1 MRSLQP
7 FGSAVR
13 SMGIVPGD
21 ATRTYLFSDV
31 EGSTRLWE
39 RHPDAM
45 QGALARH
52 DDILRAAVECCGGT
66 VVKTTGDGLMAVF
79 GSALDAINAS
89 LAAQE
94 GLRDEPWGETGPLR
108 VRMGT
113 HVGEAQTRGDD
124 YYGTAVN
131 RAARV
136 MAAAHGGQVLLS
148 APIAELVAASLPDD
162 VHLRDLGTHRLKDLA
177 GPEHLFQLVRPGL
190 PETFPPLATVDVRP
204 NNLPTQTSAFIGR
217 EALLD
222 ELRAQLDAAYARLVT
237 LTGPGGTGKTRL
249 ALQAAAEQVDRF
261 EDGVYFVDLSAER
274 QTDGA
279 YAAIVRIV
287 AIASSGDDPPLEV
300 LKRGLRERQLLLVLD
315 NFEQVVDAA
324 TGLAEL
330 LAHCP
335 GLTALVTSRMA
346 LRVRGERLFPVPPLT
361 LPAGAGAVLLEE
373 ALAAES
379 VQLFVERATSLR
391 PDFKLTEENAADV
404 VATCS
409 RLDGLPLAIELA
421 AARITLFT
429 VDELRSRLDGR
440 LDVLQGGGRDLPARQ
455 RTLRSTIEWSTELL
469 TQAQRRVLQLFSV
482 FVGARL
488 TDVEGT
494 ARRLADN
501 IEVLENIST
510 LVDDSLVRNMPDE
523 QGHQRLAML
532 ETIRSYAAEQLDTDP
547 DFADAVRRAHAEH
560 YTELAVWLREQ
571 LAQTDREQAL
581 DALEVELGNLRAAWS
596 HLVQQGD
603 VVRLNDLL
611 EPLWGYYD
619 ARGAYGAAMELGD
632 DLLKV
637 LASQPE
643 TPQRSRDEIA
653 LEMSLA
659 RALIVVRGYDAEVE
673 RSIRAAVERSREQD
687 DAPERFPVLRSLAT
701 LHIMRSDFD
710 SALEIGR
717 ELLAIAE
724 RQRDPMLLSDAHLVY
739 GMNTAFLGDV
749 DDGLRHIDTAIQH
762 FDTGAAGLVKFRIGP
777 SPGVVANVVSGLLLW
792 EVGFPDR
799 AVARL
804 ERSVTVADE
813 IGHPYS
819 RAYAIWH
826 AALLDLWRF
835 DLSAMAARAE
845 ALHALATAHDYPIW
859 RALAVVLR
867 GTKMIADGEVED
879 GLAEVDRGFD
889 LYDDQMTPPMFWP
902 PLLQV
907 RAAGRMLAGRI
918 DQALALIVQSESLIP
933 ATDQQAP
940 QLAIMRGDLHM
951 AMAAPDAA
959 TAEASYQS
967 AFDVAHER
975 GLRMAELQAATRLA
989 SLHRGTSREQ
999 ASLQQLRDVYNSF
1012 TEGHDTVQLVAA
1024 RTVLDAPTV

>member
-1 MRSLQP
+1 
-7 FGSAVR
+7 
-13 SMGIVPGD
+13 MGDVPAD
-21 ATRTYLFSDV
+21 AALTYLFSDV

-39 RHPDAM
+39 RHPEAM
-45 QGALARH
+45 QDALARH
-52 DDILRAAVECCGGT
+52 DAILRAAVEVCGGT

-79 GSALDAINAS
+79 GSAADAITAS
-89 LAAQE
+89 VAAQE
-94 GLRDEPWGETGPLR
+94 GLRDELWGETGPLR

-113 HVGEAQTRGDD
+113 HVGEAQIRGGD
-124 YYGTAVN
+124 YYGPAVN

-136 MAAAHGGQVLLS
+136 MAAGHGGQVLLS
-148 APIAELVAASLPDD
+148 APMAELVAGSLPDD

-190 PETFPPLATVDVRP
+190 PDTFPPLSTLDVRP
-204 NNLPTQTSAFIGR
+204 NNLPTQTSAFLGR
-217 EALLD
+217 QGLLD
-222 ELRAQLDAAYARLVT
+222 DLRAQLDAEYARLVT

-249 ALQAAAEQVDRF
+249 ALQASAEQVDRF
-261 EDGVYFVDLSAER
+261 EDGVFFVDLSAER
-274 QTDGA
+274 EADGA
-279 YAAIVRIV
+279 YAAIVRTV
-287 AIASSGDDPPLEV
+287 AIPGSGDDPPLEV

-315 NFEQVVDAA
+315 NFEQVTDAA

-330 LAHCP
+330 LAYCP
-335 GLTALVTSRMA
+335 GVRALVTSRAA

-361 LPAGAGAVLLEE
+361 LPAGVGTVSLED
-373 ALAAES
+373 ALASES
-379 VQLFVERATSLR
+379 VQLFVERAAALR
-391 PDFKLTEENAADV
+391 PDFRLTDENAADV
-404 VATCS
+404 AAICR

-421 AARITLFT
+421 AARITLFA
-429 VDELRSRLDGR
+429 VDELRSRLDQR

-469 TQAQRRVLQLFSV
+469 TAAQRRVLQLFSV

-494 ARRLADN
+494 ASRLADN
-501 IEVLENIST
+501 IDALEGIGT
-510 LVDDSLVRNMPDE
+510 LVDNSLVRNIPDE

-532 ETIRSYAAEQLDTDP
+532 ETIRSYAAEQLDAEP
-547 DFADAVRRAHAEH
+547 DFADAVRHSHAEH
-560 YTELAVWLREQ
+560 YTELAVALREQ
-571 LAQTDREQAL
+571 LARTDREQVLA
-581 DALEVELGNLRAAWS
+581 ALEVELGNLRAAWS

-643 TPQRSRDEIA
+643 TPQRAREEIA

-673 RSIRAAVERSREQD
+673 HSISAAVERSREHD

-701 LHIMRSDFD
+701 LHLMRSDFD

-717 ELLAIAE
+717 ELLVIAE
-724 RQRDPMLLSDAHLVY
+724 QQRDPMLLSEAHLVY
-739 GMNTAFLGDV
+739 GMNTAFIGDV
-749 DDGLRHIDTAIQH
+749 DDGLRHLDKAIEY
-762 FDTGAAGLVKFRIGP
+762 FDTRAAGLVKFRIGP
-777 SPGVVANVVSGLLLW
+777 SPGVVAYVASGLLLW
-792 EVGFPDR
+792 GVGFPDR

-804 ERSVTVADE
+804 ERGLTVADE

-819 RAYAIWH
+819 RGYALWH
-826 AALLDLWRF
+826 TALLDLWRF
-835 DLSAMAARAE
+835 DLSTMAARAE
-845 ALHALATAHDYPIW
+845 TLHALATAHDYPIW
-859 RALAVVLR
+859 RALALVLR

-889 LYDDQMTPPMFWP
+889 LYDDQTTPPIFWP

-907 RAAGRMLAGRI
+907 RAVGRMLAGRI
-918 DQALALIVQSESLIP
+918 DQALELVAKSESLMA
-933 ATDQQAP
+933 ATDP
-940 QLAIMRGDLHM
+940 QEPDFAIMRGDLHM
-951 AMAAPDAA
+951 ATAPPDVAM
-959 TAEASYQS
+959 AEASYQS
-967 AFDVAHER
+967 AFDVARER
-975 GLRMAELQAATRLA
+975 GLRMSELQAATRLA
-989 SLHRGTSREQ
+989 TLRRGTPREQ

-1012 TEGHDTVQLVAA
+1012 TEGYDTVQLVAA
-1024 RTVLDAPTV
+1024 RTVLEAPSV

>member
-1 MRSLQP
+1 
-7 FGSAVR
+7 
-13 SMGIVPGD
+13 MGGVPAD

-39 RHPDAM
+39 RHPEAM
-45 QGALARH
+45 QDALARH
-52 DDILRAAVECCGGT
+52 DAILRAAVEGCGGT

-79 GSALDAINAS
+79 GSALDAITAC

-113 HVGEAQTRGDD
+113 HVGEAQTRAGD

-148 APIAELVAASLPDD
+148 APIAEVVGGSLPDD

-177 GPEHLFQLVRPGL
+177 GPEHLFQLVLPGL
-190 PETFPPLATVDVRP
+190 PDTFPPLVTLDVRP
-204 NNLPTQTSAFIGR
+204 NNLPTQTSAFLGR

-222 ELRAQLDAAYARLVT
+222 DLRAQLDAEYARLVT

-261 EDGVYFVDLSAER
+261 EDGVFFVDLSAER
-274 QTDGA
+274 EADGA
-279 YAAIVRIV
+279 YAAIVRTV
-287 AIASSGDDPPLEV
+287 VTTGSGDDPPLEV

-315 NFEQVVDAA
+315 NFEQVADAA

-335 GLTALVTSRMA
+335 GLTALVTSRAA

-361 LPAGAGAVLLEE
+361 LPAGDGAVSLED
-373 ALAAES
+373 ALASES
-379 VQLFVERATSLR
+379 VQLFVERAIALR
-391 PDFKLTEENAADV
+391 PDFQLTNENAADV
-404 VATCS
+404 AATCR

-421 AARITLFT
+421 AARITLFA
-429 VDELRSRLDGR
+429 VDELRSRLDER

-469 TQAQRRVLQLFSV
+469 TAAQRRVLQLFSV

-488 TDVEGT
+488 TDIEGT
-494 ARRLADN
+494 SRRLADN
-501 IEVLENIST
+501 IDVLEGIGT
-510 LVDDSLVRNMPDE
+510 LVDDSLVRNIPDE

-532 ETIRSYAAEQLDTDP
+532 ETIRSYAAEQLDAEP

-560 YTELAVWLREQ
+560 YTALAVALREQ
-571 LAQTDREQAL
+571 LARTDREQVLA
-581 DALEVELGNLRAAWS
+581 ALEVELGNLRAAWS

-637 LASQPE
+637 LAIQPE
-643 TPQRSRDEIA
+643 TPQRVRDEIA

-673 RSIRAAVERSREQD
+673 HSIRAAVERSREQD

-701 LHIMRSDFD
+701 LHLMRSDFD

-724 RQRDPMLLSDAHLVY
+724 QQPEPMLLSDAHLVY
-739 GMNTAFLGDV
+739 GMNIAFIGDV
-749 DDGLRHIDTAIQH
+749 DDGLHHLDTAIEH

-792 EVGFPDR
+792 RVGFPDR

-804 ERSVTVADE
+804 ERGLTVADE

-819 RAYAIWH
+819 LAYAIWH

-845 ALHALATAHDYPIW
+845 TLHALAAAHDYPIW
-859 RALAVVLR
+859 RALALVLR
-867 GTKMIADGEVED
+867 GTKMIADGQVED

-889 LYDDQMTPPMFWP
+889 LYDDQTTPPVFWP

-918 DQALALIVQSESLIP
+918 DQALALVAKSESLISANDP
-933 ATDQQAP
+933 QAP
-940 QLAIMRGDLHM
+940 DLAIMRGDLHM
-951 AMAAPDAA
+951 AMAPPEVA
-959 TAEASYQS
+959 TAEASYQN
-967 AFDVAHER
+967 AFDLSHER
-975 GLRMAELQAATRLA
+975 VGVRMAELQAATRLA
-989 SLHRGTSREQ
+989 TLHRGTPREQ

-1012 TEGHDTVQLVAA
+1012 TEGHDTVHLVAA
-1024 RTVLDAPTV
+1024 RTVLDAPSV

>member
-1 MRSLQP
+1 MDDV
-7 FGSAVR
+7 SA
-13 SMGIVPGD
+13 D

-39 RHPDAM
+39 RHPEAM
-45 QGALARH
+45 QDALARH
-52 DDILRAAVECCGGT
+52 DAILRAAVEGFGGT

-79 GSALDAINAS
+79 GSARDAIAAS

-94 GLRDEPWGETGPLR
+94 GLRDEPWGVTGPLR

-113 HVGEAQTRGDD
+113 HVGEAQTRGGD

-148 APIAELVAASLPDD
+148 APIAQLVAGSLPDD

-190 PETFPPLATVDVRP
+190 PDTFPPLATLDARP
-204 NNLPTQTSAFIGR
+204 NNLPTQTSAFLGR

-222 ELRAQLDAAYARLVT
+222 DLRAQLDAEYARLVT

-261 EDGVYFVDLSAER
+261 EDGVFFVDLSAER
-274 QTDGA
+274 EADGA
-279 YAAIVRIV
+279 YAAIVRTV
-287 AIASSGDDPPLEV
+287 AITGSGDDPPLEV

-315 NFEQVVDAA
+315 NFEQVADAA

-330 LAHCP
+330 LGHCP
-335 GLTALVTSRMA
+335 GITSLVTSRAA
-346 LRVRGERLFPVPPLT
+346 LRVRGERLFAVPPLT
-361 LPAGAGAVLLEE
+361 LPTGGAVSLED
-373 ALAAES
+373 ALASES
-379 VQLFVERATSLR
+379 VQLFVERASSLR
-391 PDFKLTEENAADV
+391 HDFQLTDDNAADV
-404 VATCS
+404 VAIC
-409 RLDGLPLAIELA
+409 RQLDGLPLAIELA
-421 AARITLFT
+421 AARITLFA
-429 VDELRSRLDGR
+429 VDELRSRLDER
-440 LDVLQGGGRDLPARQ
+440 LDVLQGGERDRPERQ

-469 TQAQRRVLQLFSV
+469 TEAQRRVFQMFSV

-488 TDVEGT
+488 IDVEGT
-494 ARRLADN
+494 VRRLADN
-501 IEVLENIST
+501 TDVLEGIGT
-510 LVDDSLVRNMPDE
+510 LVDDSLIRHIPDE
-523 QGHQRLAML
+523 HGRPRLAML
-532 ETIRSYAAEQLDTDP
+532 ETIRSYAAEQLDAEP

-560 YTELAVWLREQ
+560 YTELAVALREQ
-571 LAQTDREQAL
+571 LARLDREQVLA
-581 DALEVELGNLRAAWS
+581 ALEVELGNLRAAWS

-637 LASQPE
+637 LAIQPE
-643 TPQRSRDEIA
+643 TPQRARDEIA

-673 RSIRAAVERSREQD
+673 RSIRAAVERSGQQN

-701 LHIMRSDFD
+701 LHLMRSDFD

-724 RQRDPMLLSDAHLVY
+724 QQRDPMLLSDAHLVY
-739 GMNTAFLGDV
+739 GMNTAFLGDF
-749 DDGLRHIDTAIQH
+749 DDGLQHLDTAIEY

-792 EVGFPDR
+792 GIGFPDR

-804 ERSVTVADE
+804 ERGLTVADE
-813 IGHPYS
+813 LGHPYS

-835 DLSAMAARAE
+835 DLSAMATRAE
-845 ALHALATAHDYPIW
+845 TLHVLATAHDYPIW

-867 GTKMIADGEVED
+867 GTKMIADGDVED

-889 LYDDQMTPPMFWP
+889 LYDDQTTPPIFWP
-902 PLLQV
+902 ELLQV

-918 DQALALIVQSESLIP
+918 DQALALVAASESLIP
-933 ATDQQAP
+933 ATDP
-940 QLAIMRGDLHM
+940 QTPDLAIMRGDLHM
-951 AMAAPDAA
+951 AMAPPDVA
-959 TAEASYQS
+959 TAEASYQN

-989 SLHRGTSREQ
+989 TLHRGTPREQ
-999 ASLQQLRDVYNSF
+999 GSLAQLRDVYNSF
-1012 TEGHDTVQLVAA
+1012 TEGHDAVQLVAA
-1024 RTVLDAPTV
+1024 RTVLDAPLV

>member
-1 MRSLQP
+1 MDDV
-7 FGSAVR
+7 SA
-13 SMGIVPGD
+13 D

-39 RHPDAM
+39 RHPEAM
-45 QGALARH
+45 QDALARH
-52 DDILRAAVECCGGT
+52 DAILRAAVEGFGGT

-79 GSALDAINAS
+79 GSARDAIAAS

-94 GLRDEPWGETGPLR
+94 GLRDEPWGVTGPLR

-113 HVGEAQTRGDD
+113 HVGEAQTRGGD

-148 APIAELVAASLPDD
+148 APIAQLVAGSLPDD

-190 PETFPPLATVDVRP
+190 PDTFPPLATLDARP
-204 NNLPTQTSAFIGR
+204 NNLPTQTSAFLGR

-222 ELRAQLDAAYARLVT
+222 DLRAQLDAEYARLVT

-261 EDGVYFVDLSAER
+261 EDGVFFVDLSAER
-274 QTDGA
+274 EADGA
-279 YAAIVRIV
+279 YAAIVRTV
-287 AIASSGDDPPLEV
+287 AITGSGDDPPLEL
-300 LKRGLRERQLLLVLD
+300 LKRGLRERQVLLVLD
-315 NFEQVVDAA
+315 NFEQVADAA

-335 GLTALVTSRMA
+335 GVTALVTSRAA

-361 LPAGAGAVLLEE
+361 LPARDGAISRED
-373 ALAAES
+373 ALASES
-379 VQLFVERATSLR
+379 VQLFVERASALR
-391 PDFKLTEENAADV
+391 PDFQVADQNAADI
-404 VATCS
+404 AAICR

-421 AARITLFT
+421 GARITLFA
-429 VDELRSRLDGR
+429 VDELRTRLDKR
-440 LDVLQGGGRDLPARQ
+440 LDVLQGGGRDLPERQ

-469 TQAQRRVLQLFSV
+469 TEAERRVLQMFSV

-488 TDVEGT
+488 IDVEGT
-494 ARRLADN
+494 AQRLADD
-501 IEVLENIST
+501 IDVLEGIST
-510 LVDDSLVRNMPDE
+510 LVDNSLVRNIPDE

-532 ETIRSYAAEQLDTDP
+532 ETIRSYAAEQLDADP

-560 YTELAVWLREQ
+560 YTELAIALRQQ
-571 LAQTDREQAL
+571 LGRMDREQVLA
-581 DALEVELGNLRAAWS
+581 ALEVELGNLRTAWS

-603 VVRLNDLL
+603 VVPLNNLL

-619 ARGAYGAAMELGD
+619 ARGAYSAAMELGD

-637 LASQPE
+637 LASQPD
-643 TPQRSRDEIA
+643 TPERARDEIA

-673 RSIRAAVERSREQD
+673 HSIRAAVERLRDQD

-701 LHIMRSDFD
+701 LHLMRSDPE

-724 RQRDPMLLSDAHLVY
+724 QQRDPMLLSEAHLVY
-739 GMNTAFLGDV
+739 GMNTAFIGDV
-749 DDGLRHIDTAIQH
+749 DDGLRHLDTAIEY
-762 FDTGAAGLVKFRIGP
+762 FDAGAAGLVKFRIGP
-777 SPGVVANVVSGLLLW
+777 SPGVVAHVVSGLLLW
-792 EVGFPDR
+792 GVGFPDR

-804 ERSVTVADE
+804 KRGLIVADQ

-819 RAYAIWH
+819 RAYALWH
-826 AALLDLWRF
+826 AALLDLSRF
-835 DLSAMAARAE
+835 DLSTMAARAE
-845 ALHALATAHDYPIW
+845 TLHALATAHDYPIW

-889 LYDDQMTPPMFWP
+889 LYDDQTTPPVFWA

-907 RAAGRMLAGRI
+907 RALGRMLAGRI
-918 DQALALIVQSESLIP
+918 DQALAFVAKSESLTSP
-933 ATDQQAP
+933 TDPQAP
-940 QLAIMRGDLHM
+940 DLAIMRGDLHM
-951 AMAAPDAA
+951 AMAPPDVA

-967 AFDVAHER
+967 AFNLAHEH
-975 GLRMAELQAATRLA
+975 GLRTAKLQAATRLA
-989 SLHRGTSREQ
+989 TLHRGTPREQ
-999 ASLQQLRDVYNSF
+999 ATLQQLRDVYNSF
-1012 TEGHDTVQLVAA
+1012 TEGHDTTQLIAA
-1024 RTVLDAPTV
+1024 RTVLDAPSV

>member
-1 MRSLQP
+1 MGDVPADASL
-7 FGSAVR
+7 
-13 SMGIVPGD
+13 
-21 ATRTYLFSDV
+21 TYLFSDL

-52 DDILRAAVECCGGT
+52 DAILRAAVEGCGGT

-79 GSALDAINAS
+79 GSAPGAITAS

-108 VRMGT
+108 VRMGM
-113 HVGEAQTRGDD
+113 HAGEAQTRGGD

-136 MAAAHGGQVLLS
+136 MATAHGGQVVLS
-148 APIAELVAASLPDD
+148 MPIAEMVGGSLPDG
-162 VHLRDLGTHRLKDLA
+162 VHLRDLGMHRLKDLA
-177 GPEHLFQLVRPGL
+177 GPERLFQLVGPGL
-190 PETFPPLATVDVRP
+190 PDTFPPLATLDVRP
-204 NNLPTQTSAFIGR
+204 NNLPTQTSAFLGR
-217 EALLD
+217 VALLG
-222 ELRAQLDAAYARLVT
+222 ELRGLLDADQARLVT
-237 LTGPGGTGKTRL
+237 LIGPGGTGKTRL
-249 ALQAAAEQVDRF
+249 ALQGAAEQVDRF
-261 EDGVYFVDLSAER
+261 EDGVFFVDLSAER
-274 QTDGA
+274 EAGGA
-279 YAAIVRIV
+279 YAAIVRTV
-287 AIASSGDDPPLEV
+287 AIAGFGDDPPLEV

-330 LAHCP
+330 LRHCP
-335 GLTALVTSRMA
+335 GVTALVTSRAA

-361 LPAGAGAVLLEE
+361 LPAGDGAVSLED
-373 ALAAES
+373 AFASES
-379 VQLFVERATSLR
+379 VQLFIERANSLR
-391 PDFKLTEENAADV
+391 PDFQLTDENAADV
-404 VATCS
+404 VAICR

-421 AARITLFT
+421 AARITLFA
-429 VDELRSRLDGR
+429 VDELRWRLDER

-469 TQAQRRVLQLFSV
+469 TEAHRRVLQMFSV

-501 IEVLENIST
+501 IEVLEGIGT
-510 LVDDSLVRNMPDE
+510 LVDDSLIHHIPDE
-523 QGHQRLAML
+523 QGRPRLAML
-532 ETIRSYAAEQLDTDP
+532 ETIRSYTAEQLDTEP

-560 YTELAVWLREQ
+560 YTALAVALREQ
-571 LAQTDREQAL
+571 LARTHREQVLA
-581 DALEVELGNLRAAWS
+581 ALEVELGNLRAAWLY
-596 HLVQQGD
+596 LVLQGD

-637 LASQPE
+637 LAIQPE
-643 TPQRSRDEIA
+643 TPQRARDEIA

-659 RALIVVRGYDAEVE
+659 RALLVVRGYDAEVE

-701 LHIMRSDFD
+701 VYLMRSEFH

-717 ELLAIAE
+717 ELLKIAE
-724 RQRDPMLLSDAHLVY
+724 QQRDPMLLSDAHLVY
-739 GMNTAFLGDV
+739 GISTAFLGDV
-749 DDGLRHIDTAIQH
+749 DDGLQHLDTAIEH

-792 EVGFPDR
+792 DAGFPDR

-804 ERSVTVADE
+804 DRGLTVADE

-826 AALLDLWRF
+826 AALLDVRRF

-845 ALHALATAHDYPIW
+845 TLHAVATTHDYPIW
-859 RALAVVLR
+859 RALALVLR
-867 GTKMIADGEVED
+867 GTKMIADDEVEA

-889 LYDDQMTPPMFWP
+889 LYDDQTTPPIFWP
-902 PLLQV
+902 QLLQM
-907 RAAGRMLAGRI
+907 RAAGRMLARRI
-918 DQALALIVQSESLIP
+918 DEALALVTESESFIP
-933 ATDQQAP
+933 ANDPQAAE
-940 QLAIMRGDLHM
+940 LAIMRGDLHM
-951 AMAAPDAA
+951 AMAPADVV
-959 TAEASYQS
+959 TAKASYQN
-967 AFDVAHER
+967 AFDLAHER

-989 SLHRGTSREQ
+989 TLHRGTPREHE
-999 ASLQQLRDVYNSF
+999 SLQQLRDVYNSF
-1012 TEGHDTVQLVAA
+1012 TEGHDTLQLVAA
-1024 RTVLDAPTV
+1024 RTVLDAPSG